1 MLTAMS
7 ATPEKPRTYRI
18 VQWTTGNVGR
28 RSVVAAIENPELE
41 IVGCYA
47 WGPEKVGVDVGVLSG
62 TDPIGVLA
70 TDDKAAL
77 IALSPDCVVYNPK
90 WPDVDDLVAILEA
103 GINVVATAG
112 FITGHSL
119 GDGRRRIQEAAE
131 RGGASIF
138 GSGMNPGLANLLGI
152 VSAQIC
158 DRIDSI
164 SVLESVD
171 STGYDSADTELS
183 VGYARRIDD
192 PELPALVE
200 KGTAVFG
207 DAVWLTADALGLE
220 LDDVRCVA
228 EFAQTTED
236 LDLGSWSIPAGHV
249 AGVAATWQGLVGGKP
264 IIELKT
270 RWRKGRTLEPD
281 WKIEHGY
288 VVDIE
293 GLPSV
298 HTKLE
303 IRPPKDFVA
312 HSFQDYMVLGMVMT
326 SLPALNAVAETVAA
340 RPGIVTYL
348 DLPLL
353 RPSGWVRR

>member
-1 MLTAMS
+1 MLSAMQ
-7 ATPEKPRTYRI
+7 TYRI

-28 RSVVAAIENPELE
+28 RSVLAAIDNPQLE

-47 WGPEKVGVDVGVLSG
+47 WGPDKVGVDVGELAG
-62 TDPIGVLA
+62 TDPIGVIA

-77 IALSPDCVVYNPK
+77 VALKPDCVVYNPK
-90 WPDVDDLVAILEA
+90 WPDVDDLVMLLEA

-119 GDGRRRIQEAAE
+119 GEGRQRIQAAGE

-152 VSAQIC
+152 VSAHIC
-158 DRIDSI
+158 DRIDHI

-183 VGYARRIDD
+183 VGYARPIDD
-192 PELPALVE
+192 PELPAMVA
-200 KGTAVFG
+200 KGTAVFS

-236 LDLGSWSIPAGHV
+236 LDLGSWSIKAGHV
-249 AGVAATWQGLVGGKP
+249 AGVAATWQGIVSGRP
-264 IIELKT
+264 VIELKT

-281 WKIEHGY
+281 WKVEHGY
-288 VVDIE
+288 VVDIQ

-303 IRPPKDFVA
+303 IFPPKDFVA

-340 RPGIVTYL
+340 KPGIVTYL

-353 RPSGWVRR
+353 RPSGWVPRA